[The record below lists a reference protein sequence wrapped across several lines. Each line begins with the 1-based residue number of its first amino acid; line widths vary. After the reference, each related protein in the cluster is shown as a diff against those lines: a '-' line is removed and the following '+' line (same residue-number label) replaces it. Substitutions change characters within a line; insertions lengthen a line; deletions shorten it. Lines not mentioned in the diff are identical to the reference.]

1 MLVSGLDSE
10 INSSG
15 NSTILVVS
23 VISNLPEL
31 NLDNVL
37 ASIIFSLGASINLN
51 SFGILLPL
59 LSHTQQCHL
68 YSPLSL

>member
-23 VISNLPEL
+23 VISNLSEKYT
-31 NLDNVL
+31 
-37 ASIIFSLGASINLN
+37 FK
-51 SFGILLPL
+51 
-59 LSHTQQCHL
+59 L
-68 YSPLSL
+68 YSTKGTTTLPNPGTLISSV